1 VTAASGRRVFLL
13 GIDGVPEPVFERFL
27 AEGRLPRFKRLVQ
40 RAARGTLVPTLPAL
54 TCPCWLSIA
63 SGAQPESL
71 GISNLLLPR
80 AGAAPDAVMNGFD
93 RSLVNGEYLW
103 DAMDRQG
110 LPAIVLK
117 YPGSWPPRPGRFL
130 QVDGAGGYA
139 DITCRFDA
147 ARSAAYVS
155 GRPRISEPDA
165 PSVLFPSGYQTH
177 WRTHAGPKEG
187 IIEVML
193 RDPKGWRNL
202 SADFGPEWEFV
213 VPIERIHKRARH
225 VLHGLAG
232 TVEGCPT
239 LILSPTKDA
248 RGAARLTL
256 ERPWTDWM
264 DGGEE
269 PRAPFR
275 LKLISLD
282 VPNRGLWLYRT
293 AAHLSTGFTQ
303 PLELAGELSR
313 QVGPVSEWTGAYDLL
328 NGLVDFE
335 TQLEIY
341 RQHTDWMAKA
351 IRWLGEAHPW
361 SGFFTH
367 WHVVE
372 YAHHLIGASLS
383 TDHPLHPHET
393 AARDVEWLAR
403 VYAMADDLLGAVESV
418 IDDETLLVVASDHGH
433 DLVHTAFF
441 INQFLRRNGWLTT
454 VVRDGREEIDW
465 SRSVAYGLFPGLVR
479 LNLSSRWP
487 GGVLSAREG
496 ARVAQEITQGL
507 RALRD
512 ERTGHHPVKLVL
524 DRDDLATFGQSGD
537 LAPDLLFCLDRGYET
552 ATRLYGGASGE
563 KDFEVTTPYREVT
576 SGHGSFFP
584 GSPSARTMVL
594 FAGTRIKPADLLRP
608 IVPAVD
614 VAPTMAAFLGIE
626 APVPCDGRSALR
638 PVAALAEATL

>member
-1 VTAASGRRVFLL
+1 VV
-13 GIDGVPEPVFERFL
+13 
-27 AEGRLPRFKRLVQ
+27 
-40 RAARGTLVPTLPAL
+40 
-54 TCPCWLSIA
+54 
-63 SGAQPESL
+63 
-71 GISNLLLPR
+71 
-80 AGAAPDAVMNGFD
+80 NGFD
-93 RSLVNGEYLW
+93 RSLVKGEYLW

-117 YPGSWPPRPGRFL
+117 YPGSWPPRPGKFL

-155 GRPRISEPDA
+155 GRPRPSGPDA
-165 PSVLFPSGYQTH
+165 PSVLFPSGYETH

-187 IIEVML
+187 IVEVTL
-193 RDPKGWRNL
+193 RDPKGWRNVP
-202 SADFGPEWEFV
+202 ADFVPAWELV
-213 VPIERIHKRARH
+213 VPIERIHTRARQ

-232 TVEGCPT
+232 CIEGKATV
-239 LILSPTKDA
+239 ILSPSKDA
-248 RGAARLTL
+248 SGTVRLTL
-256 ERPWTDWM
+256 ERPWTDWI

-269 PRAPFR
+269 TRAPFR
-275 LKLISLD
+275 LKLIWLN
-282 VPNRGLWLYRT
+282 VPNRRLWLYRT
-293 AAHLSTGFTQ
+293 AAHLSMGFTQ
-303 PLELAGELSR
+303 PPELAEELVR

-341 RQHTDWMAKA
+341 RQHTDWMANA
-351 IRWLGEAHPW
+351 IRWLGQERAW

-383 TDHPLHPHET
+383 TDHPLHPHAT
-393 AARDVEWLAR
+393 AARDADWLGR

-433 DLVHTAFF
+433 DLVHTSFF
-441 INQFLRRNGWLTT
+441 VNQFLRRNGWLTT
-454 VVRDGREEIDW
+454 VVREGREEIDW

-479 LNLSSRWP
+479 LNLSARWS
-487 GGVLSAREG
+487 GGILSAREG

-512 ERTGHHPVKLVL
+512 VRTGQHPVKLVL

-537 LAPDLLFCLDRGYET
+537 LAPDLFFCLDRGYET
-552 ATRLYGGASGE
+552 ATRLYSGASGE
-563 KDFEVTTPYREVT
+563 RDFEVTTPYREVT

-584 GSPSARTMVL
+584 GGASARTMVV
-594 FAGTRIKPADLLRP
+594 FAGARIEPADLLRP
-608 IVPAVD
+608 IVSAVD

-638 PVAALAEATL
+638 PVASPALAEAAS